1 MIRQTQPVNL
11 LHVIRGFYKALP
23 GMKIDSL
30 VTFVTS
36 SVTPQFLPRFS
47 FFFFHSRISVDIFV
61 KEFEISPSFSGISL
75 AVYLIDASFH
85 SG

>member
-36 SVTPQFLPRFS
+36 SVTPQFLPRF
-47 FFFFHSRISVDIFV
+47 
-61 KEFEISPSFSGISL
+61 
-75 AVYLIDASFH
+75 
-85 SG
+85 